1 MKNISIDLLCS
12 IFGWGRL
19 KAKKKVYARFDENLS
34 NVAKSLN
41 LLSFMLSIEKGT
53 NWSRRDQV
61 ILLVCFHFRND
72 NTFKKYH
79 SFISFI

>member
-1 MKNISIDLLCS
+1 M
-12 IFGWGRL
+12 FGWGRL

-41 LLSFMLSIEKGT
+41 LLSFMLSIEEGT

-61 ILLVCFHFRND
+61 ILLVCFLP
-72 NTFKKYH
+72 KKPIH
-79 SFISFI
+79 LKKITALFI